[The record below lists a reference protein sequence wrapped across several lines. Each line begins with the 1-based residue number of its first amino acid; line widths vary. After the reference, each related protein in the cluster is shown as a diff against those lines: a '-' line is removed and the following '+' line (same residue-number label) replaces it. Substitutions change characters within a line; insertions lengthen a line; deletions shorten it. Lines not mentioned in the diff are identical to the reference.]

1 MVSFNADRDHQC
13 EILPFEIKD
22 FGEKYNTLAKRSK
35 EQIMTCFG
43 TSGAIFGI
51 MQENIG
57 FNNQEFMSQFTLYNK
72 TRVLPIQKEMIDAFD
87 KVFGVEN
94 SISIEPFTINF
105 DEMEMSN
112 SDNNLTEKTVE

>member
-1 MVSFNADRDHQC
+1 
-13 EILPFEIKD
+13 
-22 FGEKYNTLAKRSK
+22 
-35 EQIMTCFG
+35 MTCFG

-72 TRVLPIQKEMIDAFD
+72 TRVLPIQKEMIDTFD
-87 KVFGVEN
+87 KVFGMEG
-94 SISIEPFTINF
+94 SISIEPFTISF

-112 SDNNLTEKTVE
+112 TDNKLEEKTVE

>member
-1 MVSFNADRDHQC
+1 
-13 EILPFEIKD
+13 
-22 FGEKYNTLAKRSK
+22 
-35 EQIMTCFG
+35 MTCFG

-72 TRVLPIQKEMIDAFD
+72 TRVLPIQKEMIDTFD
-87 KVFGVEN
+87 KVFGMEN
-94 SISIEPFTINF
+94 SISIEPFTISF

-112 SDNNLTEKTVE
+112 TDNNLTEKTVE